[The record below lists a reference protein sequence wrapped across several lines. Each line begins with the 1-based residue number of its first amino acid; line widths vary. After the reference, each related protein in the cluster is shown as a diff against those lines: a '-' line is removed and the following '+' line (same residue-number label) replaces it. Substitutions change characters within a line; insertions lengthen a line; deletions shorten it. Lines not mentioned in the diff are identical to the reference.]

1 MKTTKKDKPDFLAKW
16 IIGEITD
23 ADLKKLVS
31 EEDFEI
37 LLELRTGTDL
47 YRYLEVPIDPLFDRI
62 KNDISKRKKQST
74 NIKTIPLFAKVALAV
89 AATVLLF
96 LGLSYFLDSN
106 KVTEQSGFG
115 EQRSISLI
123 DGSRVIINA
132 KSELTYNSKSW
143 DKNREL
149 YLKGEAFFK
158 VKKGKTFTVRT
169 NNGSVTVLG
178 TQFDVNSF
186 NDFFEVTCFE
196 GSVKV
201 VDNNNENEVI
211 ILPGQAVKYV
221 GRAVSTENLSMT
233 QDVPSWV
240 FGESSFRK
248 TPLKNVIR
256 ALENQYNV
264 QVNLNGIDGSIIYTG
279 SFTNDNLEMALASI
293 FKTIDIEYTVRDN
306 KIVLHK

>member
-1 MKTTKKDKPDFLAKW
+1 MKTTKNAKPHFLAKW

-47 YRYLEVPIDPLFDRI
+47 YRYLEAPIDPLFDRI

-74 NIKTIPLFAKVALAV
+74 NFKTFPLFAKVALAV

-96 LGLSYFLDSN
+96 LGLSHFLGSN
-106 KVTEQSGFG
+106 KVTERSGFG
-115 EQRSISLI
+115 EQRTISLI

-132 KSELTYNSKSW
+132 KSEMTYNSKSW

-196 GSVKV
+196 GRVKV

-240 FGESSFRK
+240 LGESSFRK

-306 KIVLHK
+306 KIILHK